1 MGKITLIAL
10 AAVIVIIIG
19 GATLLMVWD
28 IPAPST
34 RVEHAIP
41 DSRIPK

>member
-1 MGKITLIAL
+1 MIAL
-10 AAVIVIIIG
+10 ATIIVIIIG

-28 IPAPST
+28 IPAPSA